1 MKEKLMSKKQEI
13 VKKIS
18 KALNTK
24 IETIEKYIKQFKNKY
39 IVIKYGG
46 HAMVNEKLS
55 TSFTQDISLLD
66 KLGIKPIIVHGGG
79 PQIEAMLNEL
89 NIESKFIGGLR
100 VTNKETIKIVEMV
113 LSGSVNKDIVSK
125 INQTKSL
132 IFLFF

>member
-79 PQIEAMLNEL
+79 PQIEPMLNEL

-100 VTNKETIKIVEMV
+100 VTNKETIKIV
-113 LSGSVNKDIVSK
+113 
-125 INQTKSL
+125 
-132 IFLFF
+132 